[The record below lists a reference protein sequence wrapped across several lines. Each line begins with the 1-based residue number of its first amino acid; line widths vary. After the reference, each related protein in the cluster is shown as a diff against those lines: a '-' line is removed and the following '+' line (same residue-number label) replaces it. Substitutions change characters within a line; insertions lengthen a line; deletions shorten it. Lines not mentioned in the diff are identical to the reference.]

1 MDFIKELKQKWNI
14 FAFLY
19 LLTALVTVISGV
31 HNSKFFGGTSVVET
45 TDILWSFATVI
56 LWSASFISLIFRSK
70 KTMAVSIGITAVLLT
85 GLILGAW
92 TMSPLTIIFVAFV
105 APLAA
110 FFHFEYNV
118 VLIVYAG
125 AFLLI
130 WCSTFAKLKLMKK

>member
-1 MDFIKELKQKWNI
+1 M
-14 FAFLY
+14 
-19 LLTALVTVISGV
+19 
-31 HNSKFFGGTSVVET
+31 VET

-70 KTMAVSIGITAVLLT
+70 KIMAVSIGITAVLLT

-92 TMSPLTIIFVAFV
+92 TTNPLTIIFVVFA

-125 AFLLI
+125 ALLLI
-130 WCSTFAKLKLMKK
+130 WCCTFAKLKLMKK